1 MHAKF
6 FLRAEITSTYALP
19 WSFITPLRTKTKKF
33 TKLHSV
39 ILIKIPA
46 YHS

>member
-1 MHAKF
+1 MRAKF
-6 FLRAEITSTYALP
+6 FLGAEITSTYALP